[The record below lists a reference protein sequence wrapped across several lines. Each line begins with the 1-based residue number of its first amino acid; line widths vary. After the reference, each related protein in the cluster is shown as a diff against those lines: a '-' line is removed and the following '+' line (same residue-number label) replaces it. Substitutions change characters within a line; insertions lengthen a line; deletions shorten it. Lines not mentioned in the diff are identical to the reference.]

1 MLTKHNPKREK
12 SKKDNV
18 SFIYVTF
25 KSLKKCTHL
34 NSWTLVKN
42 LDIFHFKESSFQ
54 REVSNAD
61 DSLYQN
67 TPILNNEWKGFN
79 SGGITAG
86 F

>member
-1 MLTKHNPKREK
+1 MLLLTKHNPKREK

-25 KSLKKCTHL
+25 KSLKKGTHL
-34 NSWTLVKN
+34 NRWLNTCKKSGN
-42 LDIFHFKESSFQ
+42 FSFQ
-54 REVSNAD
+54 REVSDAD
-61 DSLYQN
+61 DSLYWS